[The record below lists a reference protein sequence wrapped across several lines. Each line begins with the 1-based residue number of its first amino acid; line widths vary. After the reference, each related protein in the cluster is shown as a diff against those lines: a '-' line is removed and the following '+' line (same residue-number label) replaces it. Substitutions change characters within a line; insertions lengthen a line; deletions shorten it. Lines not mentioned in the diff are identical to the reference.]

1 MLKIRG
7 FGYVIARLCERI
19 EFLQKFVTAMFRG
32 LATALRLT
40 VLFVVFLR
48 FHASWV
54 GLSVVAAMAI
64 LLFRLDRAVVRWVA
78 GAAGLRR

>member
-1 MLKIRG
+1 
-7 FGYVIARLCERI
+7 
-19 EFLQKFVTAMFRG
+19 MFRG
-32 LATALRLT
+32 LATALKLT